1 MGLFGNI
8 LGKFAG
14 GALGNL
20 IGGKKGR
27 ELGQELGSAGG
38 NLLLPFKK
46 GGYVKK
52 TTPALLH
59 AGEFVL
65 PASVKPTKSQKAAV
79 AKGKKKG
86 KK

>member
-14 GALGNL
+14 GALGGL

-38 NLLLPFKK
+38 SFLVPFKE

-59 AGEFVL
+59 GGEFVL
-65 PASVKPTKSQKAAV
+65 PASVKPTKAQKAAV

>member
-14 GALGNL
+14 GALGGL

-38 NLLLPFKK
+38 SLLPFKK